1 MSTFTFEAGR
11 IAIGIMG
18 PWMLP
23 TFQLLDRF
31 EWDAALFPQGPA
43 GRQTRYASVGFTIW
57 KGTREPEVAWDVLK
71 HMVSAEATTKM
82 AKLGSDL
89 PPQRSVA
96 RNTYPRATTPYEEE
110 VFVRSMDFNV
120 RLFPQELW
128 WEDLYRR
135 MLDELDAALTGR
147 ESVAEALAEAH
158 QVTNAYLQRMYAEE
172 GPLMKSQNKA
182 AFFFLL
188 PNFVGFLIFAL
199 GPVVVAAG
207 MGFYRYQL
215 ASGAPVFIGLD
226 NFADLVLFT
235 KVDGGWVAR
244 DPYFWKYL
252 GNTLFLMLNIPL
264 AMVGS
269 LLLAVLLNK
278 ELPGRIFFR
287 TLFFIPHLCTGI
299 AIYMVWKMLLTYE
312 PNVGIINGLLWQV
325 FGVLGIAPER
335 ARRAPARDG

>member
-96 RNTYPRATTPYEEE
+96 RNTYPRAATPYEEE
-110 VFVRSMDFNV
+110 VFVRSMDYNV

-158 QVTNAYLQRMYAEE
+158 QVTNTYLQRIYAEE
-172 GPLMKSQNKA
+172 
-182 AFFFLL
+182 
-188 PNFVGFLIFAL
+188 
-199 GPVVVAAG
+199 
-207 MGFYRYQL
+207 
-215 ASGAPVFIGLD
+215 
-226 NFADLVLFT
+226 
-235 KVDGGWVAR
+235 
-244 DPYFWKYL
+244 
-252 GNTLFLMLNIPL
+252 IP
-264 AMVGS
+264 
-269 LLLAVLLNK
+269 
-278 ELPGRIFFR
+278 
-287 TLFFIPHLCTGI
+287 
-299 AIYMVWKMLLTYE
+299 
-312 PNVGIINGLLWQV
+312 
-325 FGVLGIAPER
+325 
-335 ARRAPARDG
+335 